1 MRIVKREPPGETSQR
16 WKRAEE
22 LELGMPMEEPL
33 VSVET
38 SGARRVQDRYHAKI
52 GLKGELSKLLEGR

>member
-1 MRIVKREPPGETSQR
+1 MRFVKRVPPGETSQR

-38 SGARRVQDRYHAKI
+38 SGARRVQDRYHAKM
-52 GLKGELSKLLEGR
+52 G